1 MGNGANR
8 QRHRG
13 WLLAATLLLS
23 APMAGVTAA
32 GAAEVPLRAFDHSS
46 YGRMVFDWLGV
57 VDYTA
62 RVDGGR
68 LIVTFAEPVSAPLNR
83 AVTALARYIVSA
95 ERGEDGRSV
104 VFVLKQPVTMRSF
117 RNGNSVAI
125 DLRPDAAAALPGVA
139 SDEPPPMPA
148 PGLVP
153 PVAAAPDMAAT
164 AGATGGSAGAAPS
177 GSAAS
182 PAETATVK
190 VRVGDHPTHSRL
202 VFDWSKTPGYTVTRD
217 GAAVTLLFDKAAA
230 VDLGPVRRA
239 NLRNVTNIDIF
250 KTPSGGTG
258 ITFAAPPNAAIRD
271 FLNGKSVVIDVLNAG
286 TRSTG
291 ETAAAPA
298 APPAAPVPAAPA
310 AAPPTAPTP
319 APPAAGGTR
328 QTTAQPAPPSGSAP
342 AAPPPSPANGGAPAR
357 QTAALPPAPAAPAAP
372 VPGAERGALVFEVN
386 GPASMAVFPRA
397 GYLYAVFDK
406 PLPIGAGKL
415 IGIPPEQV
423 GGIEPVPAT
432 GGSAFR
438 IRIGPFVWPAVER
451 QGATWRI
458 VPMTNLTAPPPQEL
472 RVDPEPEFL
481 LGARV
486 LVRTGDANTI
496 VQFTDP
502 EVGDR
507 LYVVPLPVAAQA
519 VSQPHRY
526 PDAEILGAFQG
537 VAVRPIADAVT
548 VRPVKE
554 GVEITA
560 AGGLHL
566 SSPADTG
573 PRTPPPGP
581 VAEAPRPAAQQ
592 QALMPPQPASQPK
605 GRRLFSPEVWQ
616 RGGLET
622 FTDSRQQLQMNIV
635 EAADVDRPRAQ
646 LDLARFFFANGFGPE
661 TLGMLEM
668 LQNAQPD
675 LDGWPE
681 FKALRGASR
690 FLAGDLAGA
699 RADLSDPALLDNG
712 EAALWRAA
720 IDAEQRNWP
729 QASRG
734 FRDNAAILAK
744 YPEPLLS
751 RLGFLGAEAALQA
764 GDTAVA
770 KRILDKVE
778 QKIGID
784 SEDIPALHFLRG
796 EQLRQAGETDRAAEE
811 LKMAYSGLDRL
822 YHAKAGLALVN
833 LELAEGKMS
842 PAVAVEKLAGLTYL
856 WRGDELEAAIRQRLA
871 EVQVAAGNYAD
882 GFNTMKENASL
893 ASDPAKAE
901 QITQEMQRTFAELFK
916 DGAARLP
923 TMDALALYD
932 QFRELTPV
940 GAAGDEMIRQL
951 AERLIQLDLLAKAA
965 DLLQHQVAYRLS
977 GMDKANI
984 GTRLASVRLL
994 DNKPEEAIQALEMS
1008 NVPGIPPETQAERRI
1023 MRAKALAEMGK
1034 ASEAVQ
1040 LLAQDDSREANLLR
1054 IDIAWRSQNWA
1065 QASTAL
1071 GKIVGPPPPPNQPL
1085 KPDTSQMVLNR
1096 AVAMALGGDST
1107 GLGILR
1113 REFGAV
1119 MDKGPD
1125 ADAFRLLTRPEQA
1138 TGLVDV
1144 GTIRS
1149 RVAEVDMFQKF
1160 LKDYKGRQTNLV
1172 PAGSAGGTDKPAN

>member
-1 MGNGANR
+1 MGNGAHER
-8 QRHRG
+8 RHRG
-13 WLLAATLLLS
+13 WLLAASLLLS
-23 APMAGVTAA
+23 APLAGWAA
-32 GAAEVPLRAFDHSS
+32 AVEAADVPLRAFDHSS
-46 YGRMVFDWLGV
+46 YGRMVFDWPAL

-62 RVDGGR
+62 RVEAGR
-68 LIVTFAEPVSAPLNR
+68 LTVTFGEPVTAPLNR
-83 AVTALARYIVSA
+83 AVTALSRYIVSA
-95 ERGEDGRSV
+95 ERGDDGRSV
-104 VFVLKQPVTMRSF
+104 TFVLKQPVSMRSF

-125 DLRPDAAAALPGVA
+125 DLRPDAAA
-139 SDEPPPMPA
+139 
-148 PGLVP
+148 
-153 PVAAAPDMAAT
+153 VAAAGEPPALPVDAGVTGPALS
-164 AGATGGSAGAAPS
+164 GATGPAGAPTGSSAGAAE
-177 GSAAS
+177 AAG
-182 PAETATVK
+182 VK
-190 VRVGDHPTHSRL
+190 IRVGDHPTHSRL
-202 VFDWSKTPGYTVTRD
+202 VFDWTKTPAYTLSRD
-217 GAAVTLLFDKAAA
+217 GAAVTLTFDKAAA

-239 NLRNVTNIDIF
+239 NLRNVANIETF
-250 KTPSGGTG
+250 KTPSGGTA
-258 ITFAAPPNAAIRD
+258 ITFAAPPTAAVRD

-286 TRSTG
+286 SRAKG
-291 ETAAAPA
+291 DDAAAPEPA
-298 APPAAPVPAAPA
+298 PARQPPAAP
-310 AAPPTAPTP
+310 
-319 APPAAGGTR
+319 
-328 QTTAQPAPPSGSAP
+328 AP
-342 AAPPPSPANGGAPAR
+342 AAPPPAAHAPAAQTPPVPAPAAPAAR
-357 QTAALPPAPAAPAAP
+357 QTAALPPGPPAPAAPAAAP
-372 VPGAERGALVFEVN
+372 APAAPTAERGALVFEVN
-386 GPASMAVFPRA
+386 GPASMALFPRA

-406 PLPIGAGKL
+406 PLPIGAGKV

-451 QGATWRI
+451 QGSTWRV

-486 LVRTGDANTI
+486 LVRTGDAHTI

-507 LYVVPLPVAAQA
+507 LHVVPLPVASQA

-573 PRTPPPGP
+573 PRTPPAAGP
-581 VAEAPRPAAQQ
+581 VSEGPRPSAQQ
-592 QALMPPQPASQPK
+592 QAMVPPSSQAQPK
-605 GRRLFSPEVWQ
+605 GRRLFSPEAWQ
-616 RGGLET
+616 RGGLEN

-635 EAADVDRPRAQ
+635 EAADVDRPRTQ

-681 FKALRGASR
+681 FRALRGASR
-690 FLAGDLAGA
+690 FLAGDLAGG
-699 RADLSDPALLDNG
+699 RSDLMDPALIDNG

-734 FRDNAAILAK
+734 FRDNFAILTK

-764 GDTAVA
+764 GDTVTA
-770 KRILDKVE
+770 KRILDKIE

-796 EQLRQAGETDRAAEE
+796 EQLRQAGETDRAGEE
-811 LKMAYSGLDRL
+811 LKAAYNGLDRL

-842 PAVAVEKLAGLTYL
+842 PAAAVERLAGLTYV

-871 EVQVAAGNYAD
+871 EVHIAAGNYAE
-882 GFNTMKENASL
+882 GFNTMKENAAL

-901 QITQEMQRTFAELFK
+901 QITQDMQRTFAELFK

-1034 ASEAVQ
+1034 SSEAVQ

-1054 IDIAWRSQNWA
+1054 VDIAWRSQNWA
-1065 QASTAL
+1065 QAATAL
-1071 GKIVGPPPPPNQPL
+1071 GKIVGPPPAPNQPL
-1085 KPDTSQMVLNR
+1085 KSETSQMVLNR

-1125 ADAFRLLTRPEQA
+1125 SDAFRLLTRPEQA
-1138 TGLVDV
+1138 GGLMDV
-1144 GTIRS
+1144 GAIRS
-1149 RVAEVDMFQKF
+1149 RVAEVDVFQKF
-1160 LKDYKGRQTNLV
+1160 LKDYRGKQTNLV
-1172 PAGSAGGTDKPAN
+1172 PPGSSGGTAPAVPGGGAAAGNRSAN

>member
-1 MGNGANR
+1 MGNGAHER
-8 QRHRG
+8 RHRG
-13 WLLAATLLLS
+13 WLLAAALLLS
-23 APMAGVTAA
+23 APLAGTGGAA
-32 GAAEVPLRAFDHSS
+32 RAAEVPLRAFDHSS
-46 YGRMVFDWLGV
+46 YGRMVFDWPGV

-62 RVDGGR
+62 RVEAGR
-68 LIVTFAEPVSAPLNR
+68 LTVTFGEPVSAPLNR
-83 AVTALARYIVSA
+83 AVTALSRYIVSA
-95 ERGEDGRSV
+95 ERGDDGRSV
-104 VFVLKQPVTMRSF
+104 TFVLKQPVSMRSF
-117 RNGNSVAI
+117 RNGTSVAI
-125 DLRPDAAAALPGVA
+125 DLRPDTAAAALPGMP
-139 SDEPPPMPA
+139 DEPPALPVPM
-148 PGLVP
+148 
-153 PVAAAPDMAAT
+153 MS
-164 AGATGGSAGAAPS
+164 GATGAGNAPT
-177 GSAAS
+177 GASAAA
-182 PAETATVK
+182 AEAAGVK
-190 VRVGDHPTHSRL
+190 IRVGDHPTHTRL
-202 VFDWSKTPGYTVTRD
+202 VFDWTKTPGYTVSRD
-217 GAAVTLLFDKAAA
+217 GAAVTLTFDKATT

-239 NLRNVTNIDIF
+239 NLRNITNIESF
-250 KTPSGGTG
+250 KTPGGGTAV
-258 ITFAAPPNAAIRD
+258 TFAAPPTAAVRD

-286 TRSTG
+286 SRPAG
-291 ETAAAPA
+291 EAAAAPEPAAPAQPPQNQAQPPAQNQTQAKAAAPA
-298 APPAAPVPAAPA
+298 PPPPAPPAAPAARPTVAQPPAAPA
-310 AAPPTAPTP
+310 PTA
-319 APPAAGGTR
+319 
-328 QTTAQPAPPSGSAP
+328 SAP
-342 AAPPPSPANGGAPAR
+342 A
-357 QTAALPPAPAAPAAP
+357 

-386 GPASMAVFPRA
+386 GPVSMALFPRA

-406 PLPIGAGKL
+406 PLPIGAGKV

-432 GGSAFR
+432 GGTAFR

-451 QGATWRI
+451 QGSTWRV

-507 LYVVPLPVAAQA
+507 LYVVPLPVASQA

-573 PRTPPPGP
+573 PRAPPAAGP
-581 VAEAPRPAAQQ
+581 VSEGPRPPTPQQQ
-592 QALMPPQPASQPK
+592 QAMASQAQPK
-605 GRRLFSPEVWQ
+605 GRRLFSPEAWQ
-616 RGGLET
+616 RGGLEA

-635 EAADVDRPRAQ
+635 EAADVDRPRTQ

-690 FLAGDLAGA
+690 FLAGDLGGA
-699 RADLSDPALLDNG
+699 RADLMDPALIDNG

-734 FRDNAAILAK
+734 FRDNFAIFTK

-764 GDTAVA
+764 GDTVTA
-770 KRILDKVE
+770 KRILDKIE

-796 EQLRQAGETDRAAEE
+796 EQLRQAGETDRAGEE
-811 LKMAYSGLDRL
+811 LKAAYNGLDRL

-842 PAVAVEKLAGLTYL
+842 PAAAVERLAGLTYV
-856 WRGDELEAAIRQRLA
+856 WRGDELEAATRQRLA
-871 EVQVAAGNYAD
+871 EVQIAAGNYAE

-901 QITQEMQRTFAELFK
+901 QITQDMQRTFAELFK

-923 TMDALALYD
+923 TMDAMALYD

-940 GAAGDEMIRQL
+940 GAAGDELIRQL
-951 AERLIQLDLLAKAA
+951 AERLIQLDLLGKAA

-1054 IDIAWRSQNWA
+1054 VDIAWRSQNWA
-1065 QASTAL
+1065 QAATAL
-1071 GKIVGPPPPPNQPL
+1071 GKIVGAPPAPNQPL
-1085 KPDTSQMVLNR
+1085 KSETSQMVLNR

-1125 ADAFRLLTRPEQA
+1125 SDAFRLLTRPEQA
-1138 TGLVDV
+1138 GGLMDV
-1144 GTIRS
+1144 GAIRS
-1149 RVAEVDMFQKF
+1149 RVAEVDVFQKF
-1160 LKDYKGRQTNLV
+1160 LKDYRGKQTNLV
-1172 PAGSAGGTDKPAN
+1172 PPGSSGGTAPAAPAGGAAAGNKPAN

>member
-1 MGNGANR
+1 MGNGASAR
-8 QRHRG
+8 RHRG
-13 WLLAATLLLS
+13 WLLAAALLLS
-23 APMAGVTAA
+23 APMAGGIGAA
-32 GAAEVPLRAFDHSS
+32 GAADVPLRAFDHRS
-46 YGRMVFDWLGV
+46 YGRMVFDWPGL

-68 LIVTFAEPVSAPLNR
+68 LTITFGEPVSAPLNR
-83 AVTALARYIVSA
+83 AVTALSRYIVSA
-95 ERGEDGRSV
+95 ERGADGRSV
-104 VFVLKQPVTMRSF
+104 SFVLKQPVTMRSF
-117 RNGNSVAI
+117 RNGTSVAI
-125 DLRPDAAAALPGVA
+125 DLRPDPTGHPLSTAAEEPLPPAVVGV
-139 SDEPPPMPA
+139 
-148 PGLVP
+148 
-153 PVAAAPDMAAT
+153 
-164 AGATGGSAGAAPS
+164 AGATGTPAGTAPS
-177 GSAAS
+177 GSSAT
-182 PAETATVK
+182 PAEAATVR

-217 GAAVTLLFDKAAA
+217 GAAVTVLFDKAAGA

-239 NLRNVTNIDIF
+239 NLRNVANAESF
-250 KTPSGGTG
+250 KTANGGTG
-258 ITFAAPPNAAIRD
+258 ITFAAPPNAALRD
-271 FLNGKSVVIDVLNAG
+271 FLNGRSVVIDVLNAG
-286 TRSTG
+286 TR
-291 ETAAAPA
+291 TASEPAAPA
-298 APPAAPVPAAPA
+298 ASAAPAPEPAAPVPAAPSV
-310 AAPPTAPTP
+310 
-319 APPAAGGTR
+319 
-328 QTTAQPAPPSGSAP
+328 AQPAPPAGQAAGHGATQGAP
-342 AAPPPSPANGGAPAR
+342 QQPPAVNGGSGPADR
-357 QTAALPPAPAAPAAP
+357 QSAALPPATPPAAAAPAAP
-372 VPGAERGALVFEVN
+372 VAGAERGALVFEVN
-386 GPASMAVFPRA
+386 GPSSLAVFPRA

-406 PLPIGAGKL
+406 PLPIGAGRL
-415 IGIPPEQV
+415 VGIPPEQV

-438 IRIGPFVWPAVER
+438 VRIGPFVWPAVER

-486 LVRTGDANTI
+486 LVRTGDAQTI

-507 LYVVPLPVAAQA
+507 LHVVPLPVAAQA

-537 VAVRPIADAVT
+537 VAVRPIADGVT

-573 PRTPPPGP
+573 PRPPVPM
-581 VAEAPRPAAQQ
+581 AEGPRPVPQQ
-592 QALMPPQPASQPK
+592 QVQPPAQPK
-605 GRRLFSPEVWQ
+605 GRPLFAPEAWQ

-635 EAADVDRPRAQ
+635 EAADVERPRAQ

-668 LQNAQPD
+668 LQAAQPD
-675 LDGWPE
+675 LEGWPE

-699 RADLSDPALLDNG
+699 RADLMDPALIDNG

-734 FRDNAAILAK
+734 FRDNAAILAR
-744 YPEPLLS
+744 YPEPLQS
-751 RLGFLGAEAALQA
+751 RLGFLGAEAALQT
-764 GDTAVA
+764 GDMAVA
-770 KRILDKVE
+770 KRILDKIE

-796 EQLRQAGETDRAAEE
+796 EQLRQTGETDRAAEE
-811 LKMAYSGLDRL
+811 LKAAYHGLDRL

-833 LELAEGKMS
+833 LELAEGRMS
-842 PAVAVEKLAGLTYL
+842 PAAAVERLAGLTYV

-871 EVQVAAGNYAD
+871 EVQVAAGNYAE
-882 GFNTMKENASL
+882 GFNTMKENAAL

-901 QITQEMQRTFAELFK
+901 QITQDMQRTFAELFK

-923 TMDALALYD
+923 TMDALGLYD

-940 GAAGDEMIRQL
+940 GVAGDEMIRQL
-951 AERLIQLDLLAKAA
+951 AERLIQLDLLGKAA

-1008 NVPGIPPETQAERRI
+1008 NVPGIPAETQAERRI

-1034 ASEAVQ
+1034 SSEAVQ

-1054 IDIAWRSQNWA
+1054 VDIAWRSQNWA
-1065 QASTAL
+1065 QAATAL
-1071 GKIVGPPPPPNQPL
+1071 GKIVGPPPAPNQPL

-1138 TGLVDV
+1138 VGLMDV
-1144 GTIRS
+1144 GAIRS
-1149 RVAEVDMFQKF
+1149 RVAEVDVFQKF
-1160 LKDYKGRQTNLV
+1160 LKDYRGKQTNLV
-1172 PAGSAGGTDKPAN
+1172 PAGSSGSTEKAAN